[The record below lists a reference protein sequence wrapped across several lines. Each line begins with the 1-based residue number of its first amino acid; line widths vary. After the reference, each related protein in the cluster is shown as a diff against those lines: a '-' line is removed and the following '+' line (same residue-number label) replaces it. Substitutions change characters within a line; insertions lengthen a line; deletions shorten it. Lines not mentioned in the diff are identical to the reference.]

1 MEGRETDEPEERAVS
16 TAGRGGRG
24 PEEIDGRGE
33 RGTEE
38 PEERAVGGEGGGGGG
53 RGGRGLSVVT
63 LTEAGNG
70 ISSGSSS
77 DMMEG
82 EPTEA
87 GRGTSSGKSSERTDA
102 AAAGGEICTKGLGG
116 GDLDSIEGVLVEGE

>member
-1 MEGRETDEPEERAVS
+1 MEGRETDEPEERAVP

-24 PEEIDGRGE
+24 PEEINGRGE

-38 PEERAVGGEGGGGGG
+38 PEEGAVGGEAGGGAG

-87 GRGTSSGKSSERTDA
+87 GRGGKSLERTNT
-102 AAAGGEICTKGLGG
+102 AAAGGKICMKGLGG
-116 GDLDSIEGVLVEGE
+116 GDLDMIEGVLVEGE